1 MTSLIINFRKGG
13 GGGGKQQQSPTNQIM
28 ICPVFASHKE
38 ILEGK
43 KIKHFLLR

>member
-1 MTSLIINFRKGG
+1 MTSLIINVRKGG
-13 GGGGKQQQSPTNQIM
+13 GQQQSPTNQIM

>member
-13 GGGGKQQQSPTNQIM
+13 GGGQKQSPTNQIM
-28 ICPVFASHKE
+28 NCPVFASHKE

>member
-1 MTSLIINFRKGG
+1 MTSLIINFRKG

>member
-13 GGGGKQQQSPTNQIM
+13 WGGKQQQSPTNQIM

-43 KIKHFLLR
+43 K

>member
-1 MTSLIINFRKGG
+1 MTSLIINFRKG

-43 KIKHFLLR
+43 K

>member
-13 GGGGKQQQSPTNQIM
+13 GEQQQSPTNQIM

>member
-1 MTSLIINFRKGG
+1 MTSLIINVRKGG
-13 GGGGKQQQSPTNQIM
+13 GGGQQQSPTNQIM

>member
-1 MTSLIINFRKGG
+1 MTSLIINVRKGG
-13 GGGGKQQQSPTNQIM
+13 GGQQQSPTNQIM